1 MNRVMTIKPIREQRA
16 LRAAPCRRFRQAALL
31 PACLILAGHIFDGS
45 ASAAEQKTFA
55 SPEAAAKALVDAA
68 QNDDSQEVLAI
79 LGPDATDIVSSGD
92 AVQDKAAA
100 ARFAASAQQMMR
112 LDQAGDGQEV
122 LSIGGDNWP
131 FPIPIVKRGDAWSFD
146 TAAGKQ
152 EILNRRIGRNE
163 LNTIEVC
170 RAYVDAQRQYAAE
183 DRDGSGILK
192 FARKFASGAGKHDGL
207 YWPAAANEEA
217 SPIGPLVADAVAEG
231 YSNTPSGEPAAP
243 YHGYFYRILT
253 SQGEHAPGAAYD
265 YVINGNMI
273 AGFALLAYPAQY
285 GSSGVMTFAVNQ
297 QGVVYQKDLGTGT
310 AQVARE
316 INRYDPDPSWQR
328 AE

>member
-1 MNRVMTIKPIREQRA
+1 MK
-16 LRAAPCRRFRQAALL
+16 QAAMTKLCSRERADAIASRRGSGQMLL
-31 PACLILAGHIFDGS
+31 LAALIGFGISVHGAT
-45 ASAAEQKTFA
+45 ASAGGQKTFA

-68 QNDDSQEVLAI
+68 KNDDSQEILAI

-100 ARFAASAQQMMR
+100 ARFTASAQQMMR

-122 LSIGGDNWP
+122 VSIGGDNWP

-170 RAYVDAQRQYAAE
+170 QAYIDAQRQYAAE

-192 FARKFASGAGKHDGL
+192 FARKFASSAGKHDGL

-231 YSNTPSGEPAAP
+231 YSKTPSGEPAAP